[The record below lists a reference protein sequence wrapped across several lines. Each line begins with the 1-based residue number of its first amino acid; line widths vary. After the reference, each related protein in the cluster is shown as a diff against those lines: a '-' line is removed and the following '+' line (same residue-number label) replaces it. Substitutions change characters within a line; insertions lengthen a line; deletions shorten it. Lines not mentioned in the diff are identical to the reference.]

1 MWHGPLATADPILRT
16 KNLSWHEPPATAR
29 PHFKDKKLVVNY
41 SDTLSLAFRTVRSN
55 KLRTG
60 ITVAIIA
67 FGIMALVGINTAINA
82 MKQKFTESFSAMGA
96 NGFTIHYRKWFN
108 FNGGGVKNKRK
119 GLREKKS
126 NSSVPITRLQA
137 ETFLARYQY
146 PAVVSLNFQGVG
158 DAVVSLGNKK
168 TNPNIRVIGGDENY
182 TQLNGYNVV
191 AGRNLNSLDI
201 SSGRNV
207 CIIGSAI
214 AKRFFGAN
222 PETPVEKIISVNN
235 LPFRVIGVLE
245 ERGSSFGMSY
255 DNVIITSYNNVRRFF
270 VAASNGPFGP
280 GAASS
285 FNIQIKV
292 ADVRMLDGAIDQA
305 EGVFRPIRRLEV
317 TEADNFMIDK
327 SDTFVALLLKNLS
340 FITMSAGIIGFITL
354 VGAAIGL
361 MNIMLVAVTER
372 TKEIGLVKAIG
383 GKKGDVRMQFLW
395 ESVLISLLGAGF
407 GVVLGVIV
415 GNVFSLVLSTG
426 FVVPWV
432 WVFGGIFMCSLVGV
446 LAGIYPSIKAARLN
460 PIEALRY
467 E

>member
-1 MWHGPLATADPILRT
+1 M
-16 KNLSWHEPPATAR
+16 KNA
-29 PHFKDKKLVVNY
+29 
-41 SDTLSLAFRTVRSN
+41 DTLALAFRTVRSN

-96 NGFTIHYRKWFN
+96 NGFTIHYRKWYN
-108 FNGGGVKNKRK
+108 FSGQGVKKERK

-126 NSSVPITRLQA
+126 NSLVPITKIQA

-146 PAVVSLNFQGVG
+146 PAAVSLNFNGVG

-168 TNPNIRVIGGDENY
+168 TNPNVRVAGGDENY
-182 TQLNGYNVV
+182 TELNGYSL
-191 AGRNLNSLDI
+191 ATGRNINSLDI
-201 SSGRNV
+201 QSGRNV
-207 CIIGSAI
+207 CIIGSEI
-214 AKRFFGAN
+214 AHRFFGSN
-222 PETPVEKIISVNN
+222 PETPVEKIIRINN

-245 ERGSSFGMSY
+245 EKGSTFGMSY
-255 DNVIITSYNNVRRFF
+255 DNLIITSYNNVRRFF
-270 VAASNGPFGP
+270 NTNPNASFT
-280 GAASS
+280 
-285 FNIQIKV
+285 IQVKV
-292 ADVRMLDGAIDQA
+292 PDVKMIDGAIDQA
-305 EGVFRPIRRLEV
+305 EGVFRPVRRLDV

-340 FITMSAGIIGFITL
+340 FITLSAGIIGFITL
-354 VGAAIGL
+354 IGAAIGL

-383 GKKGDVRMQFLW
+383 GKKKHVRQQFLW
-395 ESVLISLLGAGF
+395 ESVLISLMGAAF

-426 FVVPWV
+426 FVVPWG
-432 WVFGGIFMCSLVGV
+432 WVFGGIFICSLVGV
-446 LAGIYPSIKAARLN
+446 LAGLYPSYKASRLN